1 MSIGLSSEL
10 LYSQMQKSNN
20 DTKATS
26 LQNKLSGINSDTATD
41 EEMMEVFKEFE
52 AYLVEKVF
60 DQMKDA
66 LTDSEEEESDYLSYF
81 GDMMYQEYA
90 KQIAE
95 NSELGLAQQ
104 LYESMKRN
112 TVSPVQERLQAT
124 DETVNAAAALASEGQ
139 EDTEEYRIGKKYG
152 RYGQKLVAPFFENHV
167 YGSLV

>member
-10 LYSQMQKSNN
+10 LYSQMQKSKN
-20 DTKATS
+20 DTKATN

-41 EEMMEVFKEFE
+41 EEMMEVCKEFE

-90 KQIAE
+90 KQIAA
-95 NSELGLAQQ
+95 NGELGLAQQ
-104 LYESMKRN
+104 LYESMKTN
-112 TVSPVQERLQAT
+112 TVSPVQASLQSTEAT
-124 DETVNAAAALASEGQ
+124 EAVSTVVNEKKN
-139 EDTEEYRIGKKYG
+139 EE
-152 RYGQKLVAPFFENHV
+152 N
-167 YGSLV
+167 

>member
-10 LYSQMQKSNN
+10 LYSQMQKSKN
-20 DTKATS
+20 DSKAVG
-26 LQNKLSGINSDTATD
+26 LQNKLTGINSDTATD
-41 EEMMEVFKEFE
+41 EEIMEVCKEFE

-90 KQIAE
+90 KTISE
-95 NSELGLAQQ
+95 NGELGLAQQ

-112 TVSPVQERLQAT
+112 TVSPVQERLQPT
-124 DETVNAAAALASEGQ
+124 DEAVSAAAALASEKKD
-139 EDTEEYRIGKKYG
+139 DTE
-152 RYGQKLVAPFFENHV
+152 
-167 YGSLV
+167 